1 MWNHLRR
8 VRAARPLL
16 RHIAY
21 AAQMCHGTV
30 RCIFTQQAPSE
41 CQASAEK
48 LRPCRARK
56 VKCNRAA
63 PCVRCIKSGYPE
75 LCLYDERAR
84 PSATSSSSTQQPI
97 GPSTNARSRDSDRAP
112 QVVET
117 TDRGASITGG
127 SEQLHNGQID
137 GTPYL
142 GANSLPQF
150 LDSDGAA
157 ITSAEG
163 MTRQNARDAMM
174 PMLGVAPSMPGYPFY
189 APSENME
196 EQAIARLLSS
206 LPPSRDIIR

>member
-1 MWNHLRR
+1 MEQDAASLRSR
-8 VRAARPLL
+8 LLLSVKRAQKSCA
-16 RHIAY
+16 
-21 AAQMCHGTV
+21 
-30 RCIFTQQAPSE
+30 
-41 CQASAEK
+41 
-48 LRPCRARK
+48 PCRARK

-63 PCVRCIKSGYPE
+63 PCVRCVKSGYPE

-84 PSATSSSSTQQPI
+84 PSTTSYSSTQQPNR
-97 GPSTNARSRDSDRAP
+97 PSANVRSLDSNRAP

-117 TDRGASITGG
+117 TDLGASILRG
-127 SEQLHNGQID
+127 SEQRQQGRID
-137 GTPYL
+137 GNPYL

-157 ITSAEG
+157 VTSAED

-196 EQAIARLLSS
+196 EQAIVRLLRS

>member
-1 MWNHLRR
+1 MDQDAASLRSR
-8 VRAARPLL
+8 LLLSAKRAQKSCA
-16 RHIAY
+16 
-21 AAQMCHGTV
+21 
-30 RCIFTQQAPSE
+30 
-41 CQASAEK
+41 
-48 LRPCRARK
+48 PCRARK

-63 PCVRCIKSGYPE
+63 PCVRCVKSGYPE

-84 PSATSSSSTQQPI
+84 PSTTSSPSTQQPNR
-97 GPSTNARSRDSDRAP
+97 PSVNLQGRNRNSDRAP
-112 QVVET
+112 QVVES
-117 TDRGASITGG
+117 TDHRDSITGS
-127 SEQLHNGQID
+127 SEQRQHGRID
-137 GTPYL
+137 ENPYL

-196 EQAIARLLSS
+196 EQATARLFRS

>member
-1 MWNHLRR
+1 MEQDAASLRSR
-8 VRAARPLL
+8 LLLSAKRAQKTCA
-16 RHIAY
+16 
-21 AAQMCHGTV
+21 
-30 RCIFTQQAPSE
+30 
-41 CQASAEK
+41 
-48 LRPCRARK
+48 PCRARK

-63 PCVRCIKSGYPE
+63 PCVRCLKSGYPE
-75 LCLYDERAR
+75 LCFYDERAR
-84 PSATSSSSTQQPI
+84 PSAKSSSSTQQPNR
-97 GPSTNARSRDSDRAP
+97 PSADAQGRDSDRVP

-117 TDRGASITGG
+117 SDHRASTTGG
-127 SEQLHNGQID
+127 SEQRQPCGID
-137 GTPYL
+137 GNPYL

-189 APSENME
+189 APSGNME
-196 EQAIARLLSS
+196 EQATARLLRS